1 MTIPKEGKG
10 KIVENRFKKDF
21 EKSYEEY
28 NDIDFE
34 FSKDE
39 RDVMK
44 FRNQIGLVSAIS
56 FLRFW

>member
-1 MTIPKEGKG
+1 MTISKEGKG
-10 KIVENRFKKDF
+10 RIVEKRFKKDF

-44 FRNQIGLVSAIS
+44 FRNQIGLVF
-56 FLRFW
+56 FLRF

>member
-10 KIVENRFKKDF
+10 RIVEKLFKKDL

-39 RDVMK
+39 KDFMK
-44 FRNQIGLVSAIS
+44 FRNQIGLVFMI
-56 FLRFW
+56 FINNG

>member
-1 MTIPKEGKG
+1 MTIPKEGEG

-44 FRNQIGLVSAIS
+44 FRNQIGLVFAI
-56 FLRFW
+56 LINH

>member
-1 MTIPKEGKG
+1 MTIPKEGEG

-44 FRNQIGLVSAIS
+44 FRNQIGLV
-56 FLRFW
+56 FLRF